1 MRNAC
6 GEVSYPVQHKRLSI
20 PLDQMPLLSQSAAII
35 KAHAQHF
42 VSNNH
47 ISVSISISTH
57 FSISFQDLFH
67 FKAFTMKLSIL
78 LSMLAGTAVVSAA
91 ADVFG
96 AVRYIL
102 YARLDQQYLIFFV
115 LKCTPEADCCFST
128 KGACQRQSSFAIERY
143 YECGTIKLCPDYG
156 VSLQACVSTFL
167 FVPFVL
173 LMICSEN
180 MFYSL
185 LTSSL
190 EGGLL

>member
-1 MRNAC
+1 
-6 GEVSYPVQHKRLSI
+6 
-20 PLDQMPLLSQSAAII
+20 
-35 KAHAQHF
+35 
-42 VSNNH
+42 
-47 ISVSISISTH
+47 
-57 FSISFQDLFH
+57 
-67 FKAFTMKLSIL
+67 MKLSIL

-102 YARLDQQYLIFFV
+102 YARLDQQYLIFFI
-115 LKCTPEADCCFST
+115 LKCKPEADCCFST